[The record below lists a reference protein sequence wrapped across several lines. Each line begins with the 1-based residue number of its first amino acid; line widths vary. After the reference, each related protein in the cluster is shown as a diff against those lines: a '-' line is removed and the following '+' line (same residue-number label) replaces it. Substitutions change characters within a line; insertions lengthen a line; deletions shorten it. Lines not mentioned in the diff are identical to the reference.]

1 MTRCLSV
8 QTKQTISTSGTNGLT
23 NYHMPRKQT
32 TKNLGAG
39 STQLKVCMYVCM
51 YVCTR
56 LFITVN
62 IAVTLQI
69 TNNKEMKNTH

>member
-1 MTRCLSV
+1 VTE
-8 QTKQTISTSGTNGLT
+8 NGLDLYL
-23 NYHMPRKQT
+23 N
-32 TKNLGAG
+32 
-39 STQLKVCMYVCM
+39 VCM

-62 IAVTLQI
+62 VAVTLQI

>member
-1 MTRCLSV
+1 
-8 QTKQTISTSGTNGLT
+8 LT
-23 NYHMPRKQT
+23 ENNEKTLY
-32 TKNLGAG
+32 
-39 STQLKVCMYVCM
+39 M

>member
-1 MTRCLSV
+1 MDGD
-8 QTKQTISTSGTNGLT
+8 SGDN
-23 NYHMPRKQT
+23 K
-32 TKNLGAG
+32 
-39 STQLKVCMYVCM
+39 SM

-69 TNNKEMKNTH
+69 TNYKDMKNTH

>member
-1 MTRCLSV
+1 VYRPTPVVCSLAVFSFLIRFTFQYCS
-8 QTKQTISTSGTNGLT
+8 SSSSSNNNNNNNNNTNT
-23 NYHMPRKQT
+23 N
-32 TKNLGAG
+32 
-39 STQLKVCMYVCM
+39 M

>member
-1 MTRCLSV
+1 
-8 QTKQTISTSGTNGLT
+8 
-23 NYHMPRKQT
+23 
-32 TKNLGAG
+32 
-39 STQLKVCMYVCM
+39 M

-69 TNNKEMKNTH
+69 TNNKEMKNTHWTPNS

>member
-1 MTRCLSV
+1 MTNPPQEFQKIL
-8 QTKQTISTSGTNGLT
+8 
-23 NYHMPRKQT
+23 
-32 TKNLGAG
+32 
-39 STQLKVCMYVCM
+39 CM